1 MPPSADDVLALLRAH
16 EGNAW
21 TPDPPATE
29 EQVAEA
35 EKSLGVRLV
44 AAYRCLL
51 LASDGGSLSG
61 GEARIYFYPVR
72 DLPEFSD
79 GSYFPELLGV
89 LVFGDDEGDF
99 IYYFDPEGRYGKG
112 AWAVFMVEKGCPDR
126 ESSRYLAPDLR
137 HFINRILAGDSFFEE
152 PFLG

>member
-1 MPPSADDVLALLRAH
+1 MQTTDDILALLKAH

-35 EKSLGVRLV
+35 EKSVGVRLV
-44 AAYRCLL
+44 ADYRRLL
-51 LASDGGSLSG
+51 LASDGGRLSG
-61 GEARIYFYPVR
+61 GNAWINFYPVR

-79 GSYFPELLGV
+79 GSYFPDLLGV
-89 LVFGDDEGDF
+89 LVFGGDEGDF

-112 AWAVFMVEKGCPDR
+112 PWAVFMVEKGSADR

-137 HFINRILAGDSFFEE
+137 RFVDRILAGDSFFDE